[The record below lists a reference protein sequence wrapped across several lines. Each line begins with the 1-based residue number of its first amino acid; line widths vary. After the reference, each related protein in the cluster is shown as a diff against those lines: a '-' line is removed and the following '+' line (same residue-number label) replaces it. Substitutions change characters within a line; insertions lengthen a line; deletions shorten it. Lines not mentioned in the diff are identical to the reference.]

1 MWLTSFLEPPLDP
14 YHKPAFLSQSIE
26 PIFTGFTKS
35 FNVVTSDL
43 CLGCFVPQ
51 GDYMLYCEHGI
62 KLVSTRIL
70 FAKLCCA
77 SMCLNKLLTPE
88 SELTLAPETVELNGI
103 LDSHRSVS
111 LLSVMIS
118 RGPAPA

>member
-1 MWLTSFLEPPLDP
+1 
-14 YHKPAFLSQSIE
+14 
-26 PIFTGFTKS
+26 
-35 FNVVTSDL
+35 
-43 CLGCFVPQ
+43 
-51 GDYMLYCEHGI
+51 MLYCEHGI

-70 FAKLCCA
+70 FTKLCCA